1 MRSFLATV
9 MFATMIGT
17 SLSGCAAAEEPTP
30 VVYWA
35 EAKLHVVIKAIE
47 PAESGDTWSVTF
59 ETEGEEMQ
67 APTAPGMKRPLLGP
81 GDTALMFAKVSQAG
95 DLLITS
101 ITPDRPVD
109 RSPGSTQDT
118 LSP

>member
-1 MRSFLATV
+1 MTGWRRTWSRYPRRHEYITEYPCYS
-9 MFATMIGT
+9 T
-17 SLSGCAAAEEPTP
+17 
-30 VVYWA
+30 
-35 EAKLHVVIKAIE
+35 KLHVVIKAIE

-81 GDTALMFAKVSQAG
+81 GDTALVFAKVSQAG